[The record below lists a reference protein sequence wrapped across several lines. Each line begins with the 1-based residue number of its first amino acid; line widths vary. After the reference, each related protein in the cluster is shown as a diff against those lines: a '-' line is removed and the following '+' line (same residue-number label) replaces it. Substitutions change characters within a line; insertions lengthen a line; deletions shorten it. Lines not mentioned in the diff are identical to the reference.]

1 MEGGRNG
8 KRMGRRGKER
18 EMKVMEN
25 TEREGKG
32 NGQAR
37 REMIRTEMEG
47 KDKGRKEW
55 KWKAKEGQEIT

>member
-1 MEGGRNG
+1 MERRRNG
-8 KRMGRRGKER
+8 KIMGRRGNER
-18 EMKVMEN
+18 ERKEMGN

-47 KDKGRKEW
+47 KDKGRTEW

>member
-1 MEGGRNG
+1 
-8 KRMGRRGKER
+8 MGRRGKER
-18 EMKVMEN
+18 EIKVMEN

-32 NGQAR
+32 NGKER
-37 REMIRTEMEG
+37 RERIITEMEG

>member
-1 MEGGRNG
+1 MERRRNG
-8 KRMGRRGKER
+8 KIMGRRGKER
-18 EMKVMEN
+18 EMKEMEN

-55 KWKAKEGQEIT
+55 KWKAKEG